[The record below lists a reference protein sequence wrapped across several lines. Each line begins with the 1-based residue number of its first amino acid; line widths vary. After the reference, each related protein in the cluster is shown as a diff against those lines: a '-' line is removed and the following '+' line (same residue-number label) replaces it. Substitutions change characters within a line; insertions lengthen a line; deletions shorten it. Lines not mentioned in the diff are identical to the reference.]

1 MDTVHRFLFEALD
14 IRGVLVQLGPAWQAM
29 HARREYPQAVRA
41 LLGEMA
47 AVTTLM
53 GSNLKTPGRLSFQ
66 LQGNG
71 QVSMLVVDCDEQLRL
86 RGMARS
92 QSDGGNGGEAR
103 NSQSTSLRSH
113 SGSAV
118 QSRDSKDGV
127 ATPRSGVQGMQ
138 SQPAPTD
145 KIIDLVGDGQL
156 VLTLQTDGADPYQS
170 YVPIEGDSLAQIFEH
185 YLALSDQQPA
195 RLWLMANEKM
205 ACGLLLQKLPNADA
219 CDADGWTRVETLAN
233 TVTDA
238 ELGLPPED
246 LLTRLFGEEVVRL
259 FAPRYAAWHCP
270 RNEEKVRNVLLS
282 LGREELESM
291 LEKADII
298 EVDDEICGHEYRF
311 GPEILNELFPPEGRV
326 LH

>member
-29 HARREYPQAVRA
+29 HARRGYPDPVRD

-53 GSNLKTPGRLSFQ
+53 GSNLKAPGRLSFQ

-71 QVSMLVVDCDEQLRL
+71 VVSMLVVDCDEQLRL

-92 QSDGGNGGEAR
+92 DFGGV
-103 NSQSTSLRSH
+103 SS
-113 SGSAV
+113 
-118 QSRDSKDGV
+118 
-127 ATPRSGVQGMQ
+127 
-138 SQPAPTD
+138 APTGE
-145 KIIDLVGDGQL
+145 ITDLVGDGQL
-156 VLTLQTDGADPYQS
+156 VLTLQTDDAEPYQS
-170 YVPIEGDSLAQIFEH
+170 YVPIEGDSLAKMFEH

-195 RLWLMANEKM
+195 RLWLASNGAS
-205 ACGLLLQKLPNADA
+205 ACGLLLQKLPNADER
-219 CDADGWTRVETLAN
+219 DADGWTRVETLAD
-233 TVTDA
+233 TVTSE
-238 ELGLPPED
+238 ELSLPPEL
-246 LLTRLFGEEVVRL
+246 LLTRLFGEEQVRL
-259 FAPRYAAWHCP
+259 FAPRYASWHCP

-282 LGREELESM
+282 LGRDELEAM
-291 LEKADII
+291 LEKADVI

>member
-29 HARREYPQAVRA
+29 HARREYPEPVRA

-53 GSNLKTPGRLSFQ
+53 GSNLKAPGRLSFQ

-92 QSDGGNGGEAR
+92 QNDGGEAG
-103 NSQSTSLRSH
+103 NSQSTALHPR

-118 QSRDSKDGV
+118 QSRDSKDSV
-127 ATPRSGVQGMQ
+127 P
-138 SQPAPTD
+138 PAPTG
-145 KIIDLVGDGQL
+145 KITDLVGDGQL
-156 VLTLQTDGADPYQS
+156 VLTLQTDGADPSQR
-170 YVPIEGDSLAQIFEH
+170 YVPIEGDSLAQIFQH

-205 ACGLLLQKLPNADA
+205 ACGLLLQKLPNADE
-219 CDADGWTRVETLAN
+219 CDADGWTRVETLAD

-246 LLTRLFGEEVVRL
+246 LLRRLFGEEEVRL

-311 GPEILNELFPPEGRV
+311 GAERLNELFPPEGRV

>member
-1 MDTVHRFLFEALD
+1 MVMDTVHRFLFEALD

-29 HARREYPQAVRA
+29 HARRGYPDPVRD

-53 GSNLKTPGRLSFQ
+53 GSNLKAPGRLSFQ

-71 QVSMLVVDCDEQLRL
+71 VVSMLVVDCDEQLRL

-92 QSDGGNGGEAR
+92 DFGGVSSSATAR
-103 NSQSTSLRSH
+103 
-113 SGSAV
+113 SA
-118 QSRDSKDGV
+118 SFARPPCSAGV
-127 ATPRSGVQGMQ
+127 SAEVVS
-138 SQPAPTD
+138 SAPTGE
-145 KIIDLVGDGQL
+145 ITDLIGDGQL
-156 VLTLQTDGADPYQS
+156 VLTLQTDDAEPYQS
-170 YVPIEGDSLAQIFEH
+170 YVPIEGDSLAKMFEH

-195 RLWLMANEKM
+195 RLWLASSGAS
-205 ACGLLLQKLPNADA
+205 ACGLLLQKLPNADER
-219 CDADGWTRVETLAN
+219 DADGWTRVETLAD
-233 TVTDA
+233 TVTSE
-238 ELGLPPED
+238 ELGLPPEL
-246 LLTRLFGEEVVRL
+246 LLTRLFGEEQVRL
-259 FAPRYAAWHCP
+259 FAPRYASWHCP

-282 LGREELESM
+282 LGRDELEAM
-291 LEKADII
+291 LEKADVI

>member
-29 HARREYPQAVRA
+29 HERRNYPEPIRT
-41 LLGEMA
+41 LLGELT

-53 GSNLKTPGRLSFQ
+53 GSNLKAAGRLSFQ
-66 LQGNG
+66 LQGDG
-71 QVSMLVVDCDEQLRL
+71 ALSMLVVDCDEQLRL
-86 RGMARS
+86 RGMAR
-92 QSDGGNGGEAR
+92 GN
-103 NSQSTSLRSH
+103 T
-113 SGSAV
+113 
-118 QSRDSKDGV
+118 DGV
-127 ATPRSGVQGMQ
+127 ST
-138 SQPAPTD
+138 APTD
-145 KIIDLVGDGQL
+145 EISDLVGSGQL
-156 VLTLQTDGADPYQS
+156 VLTLQSEGAEPYQS
-170 YVPIEGDSLAQIFEH
+170 YVPIEGDSLAKMFEH

-195 RLWLMANEKM
+195 RLWLTANEHQ
-205 ACGLLLQKLPNADA
+205 ACALLLQKLPSADER
-219 CDADGWTRVETLAN
+219 DLDGWTRVETLAN
-233 TVTDA
+233 TVSAD
-238 ELGLPPED
+238 ELGLPPAS
-246 LLTRLFGEEVVRL
+246 LLTRLFGEEEIRL
-259 FAPRYAAWHCP
+259 FAPRYASWNCP

>member
-1 MDTVHRFLFEALD
+1 MDTVHRFLFEELD
-14 IRGVLVQLGPAWQAM
+14 IRGVLVQLGPAWRAM
-29 HARREYPQAVRA
+29 HARRNYPDPVRE

-53 GSNLKTPGRLSFQ
+53 GNNLKTPGRLSFQ

-71 QVSMLVVDCDEQLRL
+71 VVSMLVVDCDEQLRL

-92 QSDGGNGGEAR
+92 DFGADEFIVTATSSKVRRGRHATKAIQDDNGVGAPQSG
-103 NSQSTSLRSH
+103 H
-113 SGSAV
+113 SA
-118 QSRDSKDGV
+118 
-127 ATPRSGVQGMQ
+127 MQ
-138 SQPAPTD
+138 SLPAPTD
-145 KIIDLVGDGQL
+145 GIADLVGDGQL

-170 YVPIEGDSLAQIFEH
+170 YVPIEGDSLARIFEH

-195 RLWLMANEKM
+195 RLWLAANETS
-205 ACGLLLQKLPNADA
+205 ACGLLLQKLPNADER
-219 CDADGWTRVETLAN
+219 DADGWTRVETLAD
-233 TVTDA
+233 TVTA
-238 ELGLPPED
+238 EELSLPPES
-246 LLTRLFGEEVVRL
+246 LLSRLFGEEEVRL
-259 FAPRYAAWHCP
+259 FAPRYATWHCP

-282 LGREELESM
+282 LGREELEAM

>member
-14 IRGVLVQLGPAWQAM
+14 IRGVLVQLGPAWRAM
-29 HARREYPQAVRA
+29 HARRVYPDPVRD

-53 GSNLKTPGRLSFQ
+53 GNNLKTPGRLSFQ

-71 QVSMLVVDCDEQLRL
+71 VVSMLVVDCDEQLRL

-92 QSDGGNGGEAR
+92 DF
-103 NSQSTSLRSH
+103 
-113 SGSAV
+113 SA
-118 QSRDSKDGV
+118 DHAIGAGKSKEYKRGRPTANDACENDGV
-127 ATPRSGVQGMQ
+127 GAPQSGHSAMH
-138 SQPAPTD
+138 SPSAPTGE
-145 KIIDLVGDGQL
+145 ISDLVGNGQL
-156 VLTLQTDGADPYQS
+156 VLTLQTDDADPYQS
-170 YVPIEGDSLAQIFEH
+170 YVPIEGNSLARIFEH

-195 RLWLMANEKM
+195 RLWLAANETT
-205 ACGLLLQKLPNADA
+205 ACGLLLQKLPNADQS
-219 CDADGWTRVETLAN
+219 DADGWTRVEVLAD
-233 TVTDA
+233 TVTPE
-238 ELGLPPED
+238 ELSLPPES
-246 LLTRLFGEEVVRL
+246 LLSRLFGEEEVRL
-259 FAPRYAAWHCP
+259 FAPRYATWHCP
-270 RNEEKVRNVLLS
+270 RNEDKVRNVLLS

-291 LEKADII
+291 LEKAEVI

>member
-29 HARREYPQAVRA
+29 HARRNYPEPIRT
-41 LLGEMA
+41 LLGELT

-53 GSNLKTPGRLSFQ
+53 GSNLKAAGRLSFQ
-66 LQGNG
+66 LQGDG
-71 QVSMLVVDCDEQLRL
+71 AVSMLVVDCDEQLRL
-86 RGMARS
+86 RGMAR
-92 QSDGGNGGEAR
+92 GN
-103 NSQSTSLRSH
+103 T
-113 SGSAV
+113 
-118 QSRDSKDGV
+118 DGV
-127 ATPRSGVQGMQ
+127 S
-138 SQPAPTD
+138 PAPTD
-145 KIIDLVGDGQL
+145 EISDLVGSGQL
-156 VLTLQTDGADPYQS
+156 VLTLQSEGAEPYQS
-170 YVPIEGDSLAQIFEH
+170 YVPIEGDSLAKMFEH

-195 RLWLMANEKM
+195 RLWLAANEHQ
-205 ACGLLLQKLPNADA
+205 ACALLLQKLPSADER
-219 CDADGWTRVETLAN
+219 DLDGWTRVETLAD
-233 TVTDA
+233 TVSAD
-238 ELGLPPED
+238 ELGLPPAS
-246 LLTRLFGEEVVRL
+246 LLTRLFGEEEIRL
-259 FAPRYAAWHCP
+259 FAPRYASWNCP

>member
-29 HARREYPQAVRA
+29 HARREYPAA
-41 LLGEMA
+41 MCTLLGEMA

-53 GSNLKTPGRLSFQ
+53 GSNLKAPGRLSFQ

-86 RGMARS
+86 RGMARG
-92 QSDGGNGGEAR
+92 QSDGDEAG
-103 NSQSTSLRSH
+103 NSQSTASRPR

-118 QSRDSKDGV
+118 QSRDSTDGV
-127 ATPRSGVQGMQ
+127 S
-138 SQPAPTD
+138 PAPTGE
-145 KIIDLVGDGQL
+145 IRDLVGDGQL
-156 VLTLQTDGADPYQS
+156 VLTLQTEGAGPYQS
-170 YVPIEGDSLAQIFEH
+170 YVPIEGDSLAKMFEH

-195 RLWLMANEKM
+195 RLWLAASEHK
-205 ACGLLLQKLPNADA
+205 ACALLLQKLPGADER
-219 CDADGWTRVETLAN
+219 DIDGWTRVETLAD
-233 TVTDA
+233 TVTRA

-246 LLTRLFGEEVVRL
+246 LLARLFGEEEVRL
-259 FAPRYAAWHCP
+259 FAPRYATWHCP

>member
-29 HARREYPQAVRA
+29 HARRNYPEAIST
-41 LLGEMA
+41 LLGELA

-53 GSNLKTPGRLSFQ
+53 GSNLKAPGRLSFQ

-71 QVSMLVVDCDEQLRL
+71 AVSMLVVDCDEQLRL
-86 RGMARS
+86 RGMARES
-92 QSDGGNGGEAR
+92 TDDGETG
-103 NSQSTSLRSH
+103 NSQGSVLRPR

-118 QSRDSKDGV
+118 QSRDSTDSV
-127 ATPRSGVQGMQ
+127 S
-138 SQPAPTD
+138 SAPTGE
-145 KIIDLVGDGQL
+145 ISELVGVGQL
-156 VLTLQTDGADPYQS
+156 VLTLQTDGAEPYQS
-170 YVPIEGDSLAQIFEH
+170 FVPIEGESLAKIFEH

-195 RLWLMANEKM
+195 RLWLAANEKN
-205 ACGLLLQKLPNADA
+205 ACALLLQKLPNADER
-219 CDADGWTRVETLAN
+219 DPDGWTRVETLAD
-233 TVTDA
+233 TVTRG
-238 ELGLPPED
+238 ELVLSPES
-246 LLTRLFGEEVVRL
+246 LLTRLFAEEEVRL
-259 FAPRYAAWHCP
+259 FAPRYATWHCP

-291 LEKADII
+291 LENADII

>member
-29 HARREYPQAVRA
+29 HARREYPKPVRA

-53 GSNLKTPGRLSFQ
+53 GSNLKAPGRLSFQ

-92 QSDGGNGGEAR
+92 ETAGGVAGN
-103 NSQSTSLRSH
+103 L
-113 SGSAV
+113 
-118 QSRDSKDGV
+118 QSRDPIDSV
-127 ATPRSGVQGMQ
+127 S
-138 SQPAPTD
+138 PAPTD

-156 VLTLQTDGADPYQS
+156 VLTLQTDGSDPYQS

-219 CDADGWTRVETLAN
+219 CDSDGWTRVETLAN
-233 TVTDA
+233 TVTEA

-311 GPEILNELFPPEGRV
+311 GAEILNELFPPEGRV